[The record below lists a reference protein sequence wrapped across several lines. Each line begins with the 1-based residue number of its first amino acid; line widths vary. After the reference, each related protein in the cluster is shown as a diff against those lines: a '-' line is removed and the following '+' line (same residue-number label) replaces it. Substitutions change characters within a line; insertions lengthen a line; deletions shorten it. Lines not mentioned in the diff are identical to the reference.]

1 MSSSE
6 EIMIVG
12 AGGFGKEVRS
22 MLKATGHSFGGFLDD
37 DASKDDVVC
46 TIDKHIAQNKS
57 SQYEI
62 VIAVGV
68 SEIRKSLYE
77 RFPDNYKFLS
87 LVHPSAIIQDDAT
100 VAIGEGAIIC
110 AANVFTCNITIGR
123 FALINLNCTIGHD
136 VTMGNFC
143 SLMPSVNLSGNV
155 TLQDEV
161 FIGTGATVLQGVT
174 IGRGAIVGAGAVVT
188 RNVEP
193 GQTVVGIPA
202 QAVKT

>member
-1 MSSSE
+1 MTNN
-6 EIMIVG
+6 IYIIG
-12 AGGFGKEVRS
+12 AGGFGKEVKS
-22 MLKATGHSFGGFLDD
+22 ALKGSDFVFSGFIDD
-37 DASKDDVVC
+37 DKTKSLVIC
-46 TIDKHIAQNKS
+46 GIDS
-57 SQYEI
+57 
-62 VIAVGV
+62 V
-68 SEIRKSLYE
+68 SEIKNSSSSN
-77 RFPDNYKFLS
+77 FQ
-87 LVHPSAIIQDDAT
+87 I
-100 VAIGEGAIIC
+100 AIGSSSTRKLIFERLPQNLSFPTICHPTAIFQDEESIAVKQGCFIGAGTIL
-110 AANVFTCNITIGR
+110 TCDISIGP

-202 QAVKT
+202 QPVKT